1 MEFED
6 LGKHC
11 AFCNQKDILPMQ
23 CGSCHQYFCLEHIQR
38 EQHKCEKMNS
48 NEKMVIVCKKCDQL
62 IQLIPGV
69 DPKILVDFNI
79 LILLFATLI
88 YMGYSL
94 SKSCKDLFASY
105 LSFGFTSLLIV

>member
-69 DPKILVDFNI
+69 DPKILVIFKTS
-79 LILLFATLI
+79 ILLL
-88 YMGYSL
+88 
-94 SKSCKDLFASY
+94 D
-105 LSFGFTSLLIV
+105 